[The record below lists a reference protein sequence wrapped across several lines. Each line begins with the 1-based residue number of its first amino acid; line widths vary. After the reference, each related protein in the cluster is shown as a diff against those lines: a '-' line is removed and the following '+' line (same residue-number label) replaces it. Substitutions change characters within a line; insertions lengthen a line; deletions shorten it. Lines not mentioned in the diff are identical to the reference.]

1 MTVVIIAG
9 VLTFALGLLILGPF
23 PGKAGRPQARGDD
36 PEGYHRRALLR
47 QLRDLDDDLA
57 AGKLA
62 PGDHTRLREPVEREA
77 AAALS
82 RKAQGPAGGIGGGR
96 PGTPS
101 GPATPEPRTGPAT
114 LDPRSQPVTASL
126 RSRPVT
132 ADPRYGPATTGLRSG
147 PATSR
152 PRPDRGAGTE
162 ARRWSRRTATLLTL
176 AAAVAGIAI
185 VLVGAVSARRPG
197 QTITGNSVAGVAPVA
212 ASPGAS
218 APAGQSGRTPPTR
231 KPPTR
236 QQLAAVAAAEA
247 RVKQNPKDV
256 SAHLTLAEAYAAAGA
271 SQLAAV
277 EYLAVTRLDP
287 ANAEAN
293 TNLALLAFEVGRAA
307 QGKAMVDHV
316 LAADPKYP
324 EALYVRGLISLMGL
338 RRPRA
343 AERDFSAYLAVA
355 PFGSHRTAAA
365 TLLALAQSQDRR

>member
-9 VLTFALGLLILGPF
+9 VLTFVVGLLIMRPF
-23 PGKAGRPQARGDD
+23 SGKAGRRQVRGHDPDD
-36 PEGYHRRALLR
+36 DRRRELLR

-57 AGKLA
+57 AGKLTA
-62 PGDHTRLREPVEREA
+62 DDHVRLREPVEREA
-77 AAALS
+77 AAVLR
-82 RKAQGPAGGIGGGR
+82 RKAQGPADGIGGGR
-96 PGTPS
+96 SGSPS
-101 GPATPEPRTGPAT
+101 GPATP
-114 LDPRSQPVTASL
+114 DPRQGRDAGH
-126 RSRPVT
+126 
-132 ADPRYGPATTGLRSG
+132 GP
-147 PATSR
+147 
-152 PRPDRGAGTE
+152 
-162 ARRWSRRTATLLTL
+162 RRWSRRTATLLAL
-176 AAAVAGIAI
+176 AAAAAGTA
-185 VLVGAVSARRPG
+185 VLLVGAVSARRPG
-197 QTITGNSVAGVAPVA
+197 QTITGNSVAGAPPVA
-212 ASPGAS
+212 ASPGGS
-218 APAGQSGRTPPTR
+218 APAAGSGSKQPAR

-247 RVKQNPKDV
+247 QVKRNPKDV

-307 QGKAMVDHV
+307 QGKTMVDRV

-324 EALYVRGLISLMGL
+324 EALYVRGLINLMGL

-355 PFGSHRTAAA
+355 PFGSQRTAAA
-365 TLLALAQSQDRR
+365 TLLALAQSQDHR